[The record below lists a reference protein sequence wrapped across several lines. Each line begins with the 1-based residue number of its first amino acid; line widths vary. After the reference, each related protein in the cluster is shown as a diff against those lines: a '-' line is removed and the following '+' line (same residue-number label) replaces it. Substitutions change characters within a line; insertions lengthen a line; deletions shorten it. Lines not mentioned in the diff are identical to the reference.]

1 MTTISIHHYSRHRH
15 LLSPAAPLCVWLAG
29 WRVVVVLT
37 RGCDQVCSWPR
48 VAPHSLHTHHPG
60 HGNAVTTGHYTLIS
74 SAAHIIN
81 NNSQS
86 GKLCPHSAPRQ
97 HLTPQHLAPA
107 RSFTFQGIFTR
118 PGPQWIQ
125 WDLHPQTRWWGC
137 VIIHKTR
144 FYITAKNIDRCQYL
158 VVKIKNQ
165 CII

>member
-1 MTTISIHHYSRHRH
+1 MTTISIHHYIRHRH
-15 LLSPAAPLCVWLAG
+15 LFSPPSPLCVWLAG

-118 PGPQWIQ
+118 PEPQWIQ
-125 WDLHPQTRWWGC
+125 GEP
-137 VIIHKTR
+137 HKPGGGFVSLFIKHDFISLR
-144 FYITAKNIDRCQYL
+144 KISTAVNIL
-158 VVKIKNQ
+158 L
-165 CII
+165 